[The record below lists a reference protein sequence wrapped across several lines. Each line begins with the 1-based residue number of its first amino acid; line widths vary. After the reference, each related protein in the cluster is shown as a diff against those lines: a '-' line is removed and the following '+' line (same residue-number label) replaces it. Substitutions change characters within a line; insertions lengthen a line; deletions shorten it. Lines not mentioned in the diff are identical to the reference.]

1 MIETLLTHKKLL
13 NTLFYMFLVVSLE
26 QMKVN
31 YLLPNDLKLSHLAND
46 HLFIYY
52 PLYHECYS
60 YWPSVSA
67 LNTTA

>member
-1 MIETLLTHKKLL
+1 
-13 NTLFYMFLVVSLE
+13 MFLVVFLE

-31 YLLPNDLKLSHLAND
+31 YLLPNDLKLAHLAND

-52 PLYHECYS
+52 PLYHEDYS

>member
-1 MIETLLTHKKLL
+1 MIE
-13 NTLFYMFLVVSLE
+13 NMFLVVSLE

-31 YLLPNDLKLSHLAND
+31 YLLPDDLKLVHLAND

-52 PLYHECYS
+52 PLYHEDYS
-60 YWPSVSA
+60 YWLLVLA